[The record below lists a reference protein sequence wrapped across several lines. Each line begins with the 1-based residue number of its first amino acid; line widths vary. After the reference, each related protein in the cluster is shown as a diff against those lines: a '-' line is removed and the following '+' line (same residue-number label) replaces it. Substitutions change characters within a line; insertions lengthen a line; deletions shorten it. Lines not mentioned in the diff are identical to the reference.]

1 MFRIDHATS
10 VAVMPAPLAAGAGG
24 YFSRPSPGGDVPTV
38 VTTDWCNAVQE
49 EIVGVILGAGLALNK
64 ADNGQLL
71 EAIQSLT
78 DAGGI
83 VGAGAI
89 FGLTTSNNA
98 ANPTTRIDI
107 AAGLTR
113 DSSNTAKIT
122 LGAPI
127 TKRLDAAWA
136 VGTDAGGRDTGG
148 LANGQTWHVFVIL
161 NPATGVVDALFS
173 RSPTAPTLPVGFT
186 KFRRIG
192 AVILDAAATTIR
204 KYKQNGDWFELETRS
219 TDFAAQ
225 ANGGGVPY
233 LRTVSV
239 PDGIVVEVLFYFQ
252 SLGTADANPYLSGL
266 FNAAHGVPAAFGGAS
281 QWAQIRRQAFAHF
294 SGGYVSYGTVMARAF
309 SNTSRQI
316 YTFSSDN
323 AADVIALGV
332 VAWRD
337 ERGKF
342 F

>member
-10 VAVMPAPLAAGAGG
+10 VAAMPAPLAAGVGG
-24 YFSRPSPGGDVPTV
+24 YFSRPSPGGDAPTV

-49 EIVGVILGAGLALNK
+49 EIVGVILGAGLVLDK

-89 FGLTTSNNA
+89 FGLTTANNA

-107 AAGLTR
+107 AVGLTR
-113 DSSNTAKIT
+113 DSTNTAKIT

-127 TKRLDAAWA
+127 TKRLDALWA
-136 VGTDAGGRDTGG
+136 VGSGNGGRDTGV
-148 LANGQTWHVFVIL
+148 LANGQTWHMFVIL

-173 RSPTAPTLPVGFT
+173 QSPTAPTLPGGFT

-204 KYKQNGDWFELETRS
+204 LYKQDGDRFELTTRS
-219 TDFAAQ
+219 TDYAAQ

-233 LRTVSV
+233 LRTISV
-239 PDGIVVEVLFYFQ
+239 PDGIVVEAELYFQ
-252 SLGTADANPYLSGL
+252 SLGTADANPYLSGV
-266 FNAAHGVPAAFGGAS
+266 FNPAHGAPAAFGGAS

-294 SGGYVSYGTVMARAF
+294 AGGYVSYGTTVIRKKT
-309 SNTSRQI
+309 NTSRQI

-332 VAWRD
+332 ISWVD